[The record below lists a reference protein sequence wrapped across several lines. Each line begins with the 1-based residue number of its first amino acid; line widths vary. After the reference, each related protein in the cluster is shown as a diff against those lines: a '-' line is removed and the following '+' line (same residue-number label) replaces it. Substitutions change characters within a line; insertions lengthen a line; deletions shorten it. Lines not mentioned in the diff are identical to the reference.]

1 MPSRLKQAGR
11 VSLRAVLFAGVA
23 AALLAGYTAPAAA
36 EDDDDDELTFEQKI
50 IRNLLNPGGSGA
62 GIEYR
67 ERSPL
72 VIPPARD
79 LPPPE
84 ADASRPAA
92 NWPADADQK
101 RKTAK
106 KKKGPA
112 NARETLLWN
121 DPGRPLTPEELR
133 TGRTGSTANSVTG
146 PGQGVPDKD
155 PGNPVLPSV
164 LGYTG
169 GVFGSLWGGGNKTE
183 TATFTGEPPR
193 TTLTAPP
200 TGYMTPSPN
209 QPYGLGTQK
218 FEPAKPLNPMDLP
231 SRSR

>member
-1 MPSRLKQAGR
+1 MGSRFNARR
-11 VSLRAVLFAGVA
+11 VSLRAVLFAGLG
-23 AALLAGYTAPAAA
+23 AALIAACAGPAAA
-36 EDDDDDELTFEQKI
+36 EDDDDDDLTFEQKF
-50 IRNLLNPGGSGA
+50 IRNLLNPGGGA

-72 VIPPARD
+72 VIPPGRD

-84 ADASRPAA
+84 ADATKPAQ
-92 NWPADADQK
+92 NWPTDADQK

-106 KKKGPA
+106 KQKGPL

-121 DPGRPLTPEELR
+121 DPGRPLTPDEMR
-133 TGRTGSTANSVTG
+133 AGRTGANSATVTG
-146 PGQGVPDKD
+146 PGQGVPEKD
-155 PGNPVLPSV
+155 PGNPLLPSM

-209 QPYGLGTQK
+209 QPYGLGAQK
-218 FEPAKPLNPMDLP
+218 YEPPKPVNPMDLP
-231 SRSR
+231 ARSR